1 MRDYTEEIKPFNIW
15 AECEDEYKCDCSTC
29 DYEPCIHRE
38 AYRRLP
44 VEVGGLGLCFRLK
57 GWNNEQ

>member
-1 MRDYTEEIKPFNIW
+1 MKRDYTPQKPYIL
-15 AECEDEYKCDCSTC
+15 DGIDCSKCKCSNC

-44 VEVGGLGLCFRLK
+44 VEVGGLGLCPRLR
-57 GWNNEQ
+57 GYDNES